1 MKKLLLSI
9 LAVGSLFA
17 ANAQTQDKPYS
28 VLDYISACGN
38 GALGTEVYVQ
48 GYIVGWVNGNSI
60 QTGATFTVPAT
71 TYSNVLLAESQDE
84 VDYNYCVPVQLVSGT
99 DLRAAVNL
107 GDHPENLGHEIVI
120 GGSSEKYFGMEAS
133 IKTPTYYK
141 WVGDAPVAT
150 TPDIATGSKE
160 KPLTV
165 AEFLAEGTPSSA
177 VAATYVK
184 GVIVGYVPGMTY
196 SEGVF
201 GATGEV
207 SATNILVA
215 ESTSVTNLDDCF
227 PVQLPAGDLRAALN
241 LLDNPGNVGKTVV
254 LAGSHEKYFGVN
266 GLKSITWAELDGK
279 EIGSAP
285 TTPTTPSDAIYSGLV
300 SNSDD
305 WTNEGTVPEGI
316 SYVWN
321 WDAQYGLK
329 ASAYVSGVRYET
341 NDFTAVSPVID
352 LTGVTDAKLTFS
364 QAANYCNGKYAEL
377 CVTKVREEGGAWA
390 NLTVN
395 NCPEGNSWT
404 FVDSD
409 ASLDAYAG
417 KKIQIGFAYSST
429 TTDAPTWEIKNL
441 TVTGASGV
449 AVVEAEAAVYV
460 LGNNIVAPEGA
471 KVYNLNGVQTGTQ
484 NLTNGVY
491 VVVAGNKAVKV
502 LVK

>member
-1 MKKLLLSI
+1 MKKLLLS
-9 LAVGSLFA
+9 LFAAGSLFA
-17 ANAQTQDKPYS
+17 ANAQTQANPYS

-48 GYIVGWVNGNSI
+48 GYIVGWVNGASI
-60 QTGATFTVPAT
+60 SGATFTVPAT
-71 TYSNVLLAESQDE
+71 AYSNVLIAESQDE

-99 DLRAAVNL
+99 DLRSAVNL

-120 GGSSEKYFGMEAS
+120 GGSSEKYFGMEAA
-133 IKTPTYYK
+133 IKAPTYYK

-150 TPDIATGSKE
+150 TPDVATGSKE
-160 KPLTV
+160 KPLSVT
-165 AEFLAEGTPSSA
+165 EFLAEGTPSSA

-207 SATNILVA
+207 SATNVLIA
-215 ESTSVTNLDDCF
+215 ETADVTNLDNCI
-227 PVQLPAGDLRAALN
+227 PVQLPSGTIRETLN
-241 LLDNPGNVGKTVV
+241 LLDNPGNIGKTVI
-254 LAGSHEKYFGVN
+254 LAGSHEKYFGTN
-266 GLKSITWAELDGK
+266 GLKSVTWAELDGT
-279 EIGSAP
+279 EVGTTPS
-285 TTPTTPSDAIYSGLV
+285 TPTTPSDALYSGLTA
-300 SNSDD
+300 NADD
-305 WTNEGTVPEGI
+305 WTFEGTVPEGI
-316 SYVWN
+316 SYVWA

-329 ASAYVSGVRYET
+329 ASAYVSGVRYEV
-341 NDFTAVSPVID
+341 NDFIAVSPVID
-352 LTGVTDAKLTFS
+352 LTGVTDAKLAFS
-364 QAANYCNGKYAEL
+364 QAANYCNGKYAEF
-377 CVTKVREEGGAWA
+377 CVTKVREEGGAWE

-395 NCPEGNSWT
+395 NCPEGNNWT

-417 KKIQIGFAYSST
+417 KKIQIGFSYSST
-429 TTDAPTWEIKNL
+429 ATDAATWEIKSL
-441 TVTGASGV
+441 TVTSTSGV
-449 AVVEAEAAVYV
+449 ATVEADAVVYV

-484 NLTNGVY
+484 NLANGVY
-491 VVVAGNKAVKV
+491 VVVAGQKAVKV